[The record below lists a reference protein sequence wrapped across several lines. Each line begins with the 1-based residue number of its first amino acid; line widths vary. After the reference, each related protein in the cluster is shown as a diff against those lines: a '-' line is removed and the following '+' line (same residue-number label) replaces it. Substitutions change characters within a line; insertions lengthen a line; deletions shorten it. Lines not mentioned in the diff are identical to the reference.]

1 MDPETTELISR
12 CKAGERQAL
21 DLLYQQYRPKL
32 LNICKHYAK
41 EDVVAEDLLHDA
53 FVVILTS
60 LDKLEQ
66 TYKLEPWMTA
76 IVKNVG
82 HHYQLHVKKEQATLR
97 QMAKEGWPSAEKTP
111 VPDYDQ
117 IQAFISQLPQDYQ
130 RLFRLSVFEGLSHKE
145 ISQLLGITPNSSS
158 KRLSNAKR
166 MLRLLIRQSWVL
178 MLMLVAIP
186 TAVWWLF
193 HKQVSTDEQTPVV
206 SQDTSKP
213 QITTS
218 AEKPE
223 KPPVYTQ
230 ASSSSPSPSPSIRRS
245 KGIKTGWIL
254 QQPDHHPNEVSI
266 LPDSVPRLVNDSMTV
281 LPTKTAQ
288 TKEEEVLKDII
299 IYPPIL
305 WQPNGNQIAIYPT
318 KAHQQWNVSLA
329 YNGQMGRGEDFM
341 AAATIENNFSMGV
354 IPIPSTQQFTNW
366 KDYFNYLNT
375 NPSNDPESRSL
386 QKIASQNIYVNN
398 GAMEARYEHQLPIT
412 LQLMLSRQIS
422 EKASIETGLSYTQ
435 LNSTI
440 TTGSSSANIQEH
452 QRLRYV
458 GIPIRFGWTWY
469 DKARLRF
476 YSSAGGMLE
485 MPIHSTVDVRHFYNG
500 TNTFQKEVS
509 PHVPVQWSV
518 SLGLGAQYNVTPY
531 LGIYLEPSLQYFIN
545 HGSGLKTYHT
555 EHPFEF
561 TLPLGL
567 RLHW

>member
-1 MDPETTELISR
+1 
-12 CKAGERQAL
+12 
-21 DLLYQQYRPKL
+21 
-32 LNICKHYAK
+32 
-41 EDVVAEDLLHDA
+41 
-53 FVVILTS
+53 
-60 LDKLEQ
+60 
-66 TYKLEPWMTA
+66 
-76 IVKNVG
+76 
-82 HHYQLHVKKEQATLR
+82 
-97 QMAKEGWPSAEKTP
+97 MAKEGWPSAEEIP
-111 VPDYDQ
+111 VPDYDE

-178 MLMLVAIP
+178 MLLFVAIP

-193 HKQVSTDEQTPVV
+193 HKQVSTDEQTLVV

-245 KGIKTGWIL
+245 KGIKTGWIP
-254 QQPDHHPNEVSI
+254 QQPAHHPNEVSI

-288 TKEEEVLKDII
+288 TKEEEVLKDTI
-299 IYPPIL
+299 IYPPTL
-305 WQPNGNQIAIYPT
+305 WQPDGNQIAIYPT

-386 QKIASQNIYVNN
+386 QKIASQNIDVNN

-412 LQLMLSRQIS
+412 LQMMLSRQIS

-452 QRLRYV
+452 QKLRYV

-485 MPIHSTVDVRHFYNG
+485 MPIHSTVGVRHFYNG

-518 SLGLGAQYNVTPY
+518 SLGLGAQYNVTPH
-531 LGIYLEPSLQYFIN
+531 LGIYLEPSLQYYIN
-545 HGSGLKTYHT
+545 NGSGLKTYRT
-555 EHPFEF
+555 EHPFEL

-567 RLHW
+567 RFHW

>member
-66 TYKLEPWMTA
+66 TDKPEPWMTA
-76 IVKNVG
+76 IVKNVC

-97 QMAKEGWPSAEKTP
+97 QMAKEGWPSAEEIP
-111 VPDYDQ
+111 VPDYDE

-178 MLMLVAIP
+178 MLLLVAIP

-193 HKQVSTDEQTPVV
+193 HKQVSTDEQTLVV

-245 KGIKTGWIL
+245 KGIKTGWIP
-254 QQPDHHPNEVSI
+254 QQPAHHPNEVSI

-288 TKEEEVLKDII
+288 TKEEEVLKDTI
-299 IYPPIL
+299 IYPPTL
-305 WQPNGNQIAIYPT
+305 WQPDGNQIAIYPT

-341 AAATIENNFSMGV
+341 AAATIENNFSM
-354 IPIPSTQQFTNW
+354 
-366 KDYFNYLNT
+366 
-375 NPSNDPESRSL
+375 E
-386 QKIASQNIYVNN
+386 
-398 GAMEARYEHQLPIT
+398 
-412 LQLMLSRQIS
+412 
-422 EKASIETGLSYTQ
+422 
-435 LNSTI
+435 
-440 TTGSSSANIQEH
+440 
-452 QRLRYV
+452 
-458 GIPIRFGWTWY
+458 
-469 DKARLRF
+469 
-476 YSSAGGMLE
+476 
-485 MPIHSTVDVRHFYNG
+485 
-500 TNTFQKEVS
+500 
-509 PHVPVQWSV
+509 
-518 SLGLGAQYNVTPY
+518 
-531 LGIYLEPSLQYFIN
+531 
-545 HGSGLKTYHT
+545 
-555 EHPFEF
+555 
-561 TLPLGL
+561 
-567 RLHW
+567 